1 MGLIKLHDVLH
12 LQQIDLNVLGLSE
25 LQHLANKALLY
36 LCNTDV
42 SEL

>member
-1 MGLIKLHDVLH
+1 MGLIKLLDVLH
-12 LQQIDLNVLGLSE
+12 LQQIDLNVLGLSG
-25 LQHLANKALLY
+25 LQDLAKKALLY